1 MSGPSQQPQS
11 QQNSQSVIS
20 QYAAPYVQQML
31 GQASALT
38 SQPYNQYNGP
48 SQVGAP
54 GASSQTYANGQVA
67 GTTALQ
73 NQAYNTVANMQVAP
87 QIGQGTNIANNAA
100 ANATNIGN
108 NAVQTGAL
116 GLGYGSTAAQAGNT
130 GQAYGAQGA
139 SLGAQGADL
148 APAAQS
154 YGALGA
160 NIGNTA
166 TGLAGTAGA
175 YGASGMGMGTQGAG
189 MGVLGAGYGAQGA
202 GIGQNVAAQSQNSST
217 GPGSVGSYMNPYL
230 AQSLAPQMQ
239 LLNQQYGIQGQN
251 EQSAATAAGGFGG
264 SREALASS
272 LNTQNQDLAMN
283 QLVSQG
289 YNTAFNNA
297 QNQMNTAA
305 GLGMQGSQ
313 VGISGAQTGIAGAN
327 TGIAGAQTGLAGV
340 GQANAAYNT
349 GIAGANTGLA
359 GIAGANQS
367 YQTGLA
373 GTAQGIQGANTN
385 IAGQQAAMQG
395 VNTALQGE
403 SLGLQGANTALSGAN
418 TLGAL
423 GQNQYT
429 QNAGITQAQLTAGT
443 QQQGLNQN
451 IANTLYGS
459 YQNQLNQPYNQL
471 GFMSNMMAGVPL
483 GGQSTQV
490 YQQPATLASQV
501 ASLGLG
507 AYGISNAFAAKGGKV
522 KRASVGKK
530 NMGEGLA
537 KLGLQKAMARG

>member
-20 QYAAPYVQQML
+20 QYAAPYVQNML
-31 GQASALT
+31 GQASAL
-38 SQPYNQYNGP
+38 SQTPYQQYNGP
-48 SQVGAP
+48 GSVGAP
-54 GASSQTYANGQVA
+54 GASSTTYANGQVA
-67 GTTALQ
+67 GTTGLQ
-73 NQAYNTVANMQVAP
+73 NQAYGNIANMQVAP
-87 QIGQGTNIANNAA
+87 QIGQGTDVANNAA
-100 ANATNIGN
+100 ANATSIGN
-108 NAVQTGAL
+108 NAVTTGNL
-116 GLGYGSTAAQAGNT
+116 GLGYGSNAAQAGQF
-130 GQAYGAQGA
+130 GAAYGAAGA
-139 SLGAQGADL
+139 HLGAQGAAL
-148 APAAQS
+148 APAAQG

-160 NIGNTA
+160 GVGGAA
-166 TGLAGTAGA
+166 TGLAPVAQG
-175 YGASGMGMGTQGAG
+175 YGAQGMGMGTQGAG
-189 MGVLGAGYGAQGA
+189 MGVLGAAYGAQGA

-264 SREALASS
+264 SREALQNS

-313 VGISGAQTGIAGAN
+313 VGISGAQAGIAGAN

-359 GIAGANQS
+359 GVNAAQNA

-395 VNTALQGE
+395 VNTALQGAGV
-403 SLGLQGANTALSGAN
+403 GLQGANTALSGAN

-429 QNAGITQAQLTAGT
+429 QNAGIDQAQLTAGT
-443 QQQGLNQN
+443 QQQALNQN
-451 IANTLYGS
+451 IASTLYGS
-459 YQNQLNQPYNQL
+459 YQNQLNQPYNQI
-471 GFMSNMMAGVPL
+471 GFMSNIMSGVPM
-483 GGQSTQV
+483 GGASTQV
-490 YQQPATLASQV
+490 YQQPATLASQA

-507 AYGISNAFAAKGGKV
+507 AYGISKAFGAKGGEV
-522 KRASVGKK
+522 KRSSVGKR